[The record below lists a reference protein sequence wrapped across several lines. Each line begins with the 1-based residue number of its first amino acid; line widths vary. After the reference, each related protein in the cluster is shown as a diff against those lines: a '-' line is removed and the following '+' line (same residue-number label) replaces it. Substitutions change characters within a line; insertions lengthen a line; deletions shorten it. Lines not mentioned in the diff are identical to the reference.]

1 MNLSDFQ
8 SLISASRFSK
18 YSSVNEYVFSVDR
31 ASRTQQMLHWV
42 EIGFRNHIYEGIQA
56 TYSNVHACDSWL
68 TCICTNPPILLN
80 TGSIER
86 IGRAKDLL
94 SEVDQGDPN
103 KIIPELSFGFWV
115 RLLSSA
121 NEPNI
126 WTAGLHKSFPHK
138 TKRSDLHDRLRKM
151 NLIRN
156 RVAHL
161 EPVDTYTLAQIANES
176 MSLIHLIAPNLDE
189 FMAKEFRRILK
200 DI

>member
-18 YSSVNEYVFSVDR
+18 YSSVNEYVLSVDR

-42 EIGFRNHIYEGIQA
+42 EIGFRNHIYEGVQA

-68 TCICTNPPILLN
+68 TCICTNSPISLN

-94 SEVDQGDPN
+94 SEVDQRDPN

-126 WTAGLHKSFPHK
+126 WTAGLHKSFPRK